1 MLQERDKI
9 NSAITKSREDVVQ
22 LDKMIRA
29 FKDPEAMAKEIDN
42 QMREKQNATKDVA
55 VAKNALET
63 NLQDLNHLG
72 TEFNNEENK
81 NKSDLEKAE
90 KDLQKQQS
98 KVMPIY
104 TEHDLIE
111 KKLVKLKAPITAKK
125 KKSAVIEKKLRMN
138 VKELSREKKLLQQ
151 EMRKIKDSVDLCV
164 ARTRDLEKDIEQHIE
179 DQDETTGDL
188 NFNYTQR
195 DEYEMKPRKRQVVFK
210 KQKRQIDQKEF
221 ELRKQKK
228 KTIIDMKVDAGTIQ
242 DLSKRLAIINERI
255 EVINGEL
262 NEAETHFEN
271 CSTNLLENFSALDK
285 NELDM
290 RTAVSDFEKE
300 RLEHDA
306 TLRFTRKKIE
316 KLDRKISKIIESYE
330 NAQSKE
336 EELDA
341 ENAASELA
349 IKYQN
354 QSFKNEIGK
363 LIPSRDKILAVKN
376 RQEAGINAD
385 EKNIRHN

>member
-1 MLQERDKI
+1 MCIRD
-9 NSAITKSREDVVQ
+9 S
-22 LDKMIRA
+22 
-29 FKDPEAMAKEIDN
+29 
-42 QMREKQNATKDVA
+42 
-55 VAKNALET
+55 
-63 NLQDLNHLG
+63 
-72 TEFNNEENK
+72 
-81 NKSDLEKAE
+81 
-90 KDLQKQQS
+90 
-98 KVMPIY
+98 
-104 TEHDLIE
+104 
-111 KKLVKLKAPITAKK
+111 
-125 KKSAVIEKKLRMN
+125 
-138 VKELSREKKLLQQ
+138 
-151 EMRKIKDSVDLCV
+151 
-164 ARTRDLEKDIEQHIE
+164 
-179 DQDETTGDL
+179 
-188 NFNYTQR
+188 
-195 DEYEMKPRKRQVVFK
+195 
-210 KQKRQIDQKEF
+210 
-221 ELRKQKK
+221 
-228 KTIIDMKVDAGTIQ
+228 AGTIQ
-242 DLSKRLAIINERI
+242 DLSKRLAIINDRI

-385 EKNIRHN
+385 EKNIRHNNKKLSSQSKRQDHLVGEIDILEADQETTMVTIDTLILSISEREQEVEKLMKIYNFELDTCLLYTSPSPRDRG